1 MKPTHARWLLGL
13 YDHMRNSGDII
24 RKGVK
29 MAGIDDAIDLDIEPE
44 DPFDDLN
51 V

>member
-1 MKPTHARWLLGL
+1 MLGGSL
-13 YDHMRNSGDII
+13 ACMIICAIGDII
-24 RKGVK
+24 RKGFK

-44 DPFDDLN
+44 DPFEDLN